1 MGRPDRE
8 GTEPVMREHAT
19 THIHSGPTPVSES
32 AEALASRHVGYSIPR
47 CRRRTSVG
55 SAVLAAFAASTALTG
70 VLASQSAGANVGGA
84 AHGAAAAGAG
94 RTEAVARAAHMLN
107 VKDEGH
113 LHQVSESGSNL
124 VEEGPATGTVPGR
137 VKVYFN
143 IGPTVYSSFTIYA
156 NGGGSITGHGSG
168 TLHST
173 GKWSTF
179 GGAVTVNRGT
189 GRYAHARGT
198 GQMYGAINRKTYA
211 LTVQTIG
218 KLTY

>member
-1 MGRPDRE
+1 VSARRPSPSLPR
-8 GTEPVMREHAT
+8 GARRNSLRGA
-19 THIHSGPTPVSES
+19 
-32 AEALASRHVGYSIPR
+32 ALKA
-47 CRRRTSVG
+47 
-55 SAVLAAFAASTALTG
+55 AAAFASGALLVG
-70 VLASQSAGANVGGA
+70 VVVSR
-84 AHGAAAAGAG
+84 AAGAG
-94 RTEAVARAAHMLN
+94 GDIGRAGPAGPTARAAHVLN

-113 LHQVSESGSNL
+113 LHEVNESGSNL
-124 VEEGPATGTVPGR
+124 VEEGPVTGTVPGR
-137 VKVYFN
+137 VKVTFN

-156 NGGGSITGHGSG
+156 AGGGSLIGHGSG

-179 GGAVTVNRGT
+179 GGAVTVNHGT

-218 KLTY
+218 KLSY